1 MRSADARPP
10 GAVALG
16 LALLL
21 SGVAPH
27 FAVVRAQDP
36 EQVQRELEQ
45 LREDIGAITERLER
59 QRRERDREQQ
69 ALAAA
74 EKELG
79 RIDLALRDTRARLAA
94 AEARA
99 DSLEAEIDALV
110 RVVEERRDMLG
121 RQLRVAYRTGL
132 RSRLKA
138 ILDQED
144 PARMTRVLTLHGYLG
159 RARIRAIEEL
169 DARRR
174 ELESLRNQQR
184 RLAIELAELAE
195 RRATEAE
202 AQNRLLTQRAEALQA
217 LESTIRNQTD
227 RLAELRESAARL
239 EALLQ
244 DLSTALADIP
254 PDADIQ
260 PFDELRGQLPMPLG
274 ASVLAGFADARSGD
288 VAWEGWLIDAGVG
301 DPVRAVAYGR
311 VAYADWLRGYGM
323 MVIIDH
329 GDGYM
334 TLYGQ
339 NRSLTAAVGDWVEPG
354 EVIALAGDSGGATT
368 PGLYF
373 QIRSDGRPVDP
384 AGWIDR

>member
-1 MRSADARPP
+1 MRSADDRPP
-10 GAVALG
+10 RAPSLG

-21 SGVAPH
+21 FGAVAQIGGTQ
-27 FAVVRAQDP
+27 AQDP
-36 EQVQRELEQ
+36 EEVQRELEQ

-59 QRRERDREQQ
+59 QRRERDLEQQ

-94 AEARA
+94 SEAR
-99 DSLEAEIDALV
+99 SKELESQIDALAL
-110 RVVEERRDMLG
+110 VVEEQREMLG

-159 RARIRAIEEL
+159 RARIRAIEQL
-169 DARRR
+169 DARRL
-174 ELESLRNQQR
+174 ELESLRDQQR
-184 RLAIELAELAE
+184 RLAIELADLADQ
-195 RRATEAE
+195 RAAEAE
-202 AQNRLLTQRAEALQA
+202 IQNRLLLERAEALKA
-217 LESTIRNQTD
+217 LESTIRSQTD
-227 RLAELRESAARL
+227 RLAELRESARRL
-239 EALLQ
+239 EALLEE
-244 DLSTALADIP
+244 LSTALADIP

-260 PFDELRGQLPMPLG
+260 PFSELRGQLPMPLVEP
-274 ASVLAGFADARSGD
+274 VLAGFSDARSGD
-288 VAWEGWLIDAGVG
+288 VAWEGWLIDARVG

-339 NRSLTAAVGDWVEPG
+339 NRSLMAAVGDWVEPG
-354 EVIALAGDSGGATT
+354 DVIALAGDSGGATT

-373 QIRSDGRPVDP
+373 QIRSNGRPVDP
-384 AGWIDR
+384 AGWVSR